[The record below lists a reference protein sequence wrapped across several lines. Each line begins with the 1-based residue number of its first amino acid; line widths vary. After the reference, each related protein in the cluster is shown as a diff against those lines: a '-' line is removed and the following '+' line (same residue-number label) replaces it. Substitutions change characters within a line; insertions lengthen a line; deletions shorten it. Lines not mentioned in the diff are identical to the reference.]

1 MTATAAALIFKI
13 TLIFTD
19 LHMTKMINTR
29 RIEINKMVPLISE
42 QSVVK
47 I

>member
-1 MTATAAALIFKI
+1 MTATAAELILKI

-19 LHMTKMINTR
+19 LHITKMINTR
-29 RIEINKMVPLISE
+29 RIEINKMVHLISE